1 MSLKKMSGNI
11 EIHVIAGEKCQD
23 IWNKPGGPMVLP
35 ACFFQG
41 FASVLCFRALLQVFA
56 SGSLLQPRNRV
67 DMSGRI
73 W

>member
-1 MSLKKMSGNI
+1 
-11 EIHVIAGEKCQD
+11 
-23 IWNKPGGPMVLP
+23 MVLP

-56 SGSLLQPRNRV
+56 SGSLLQVRNRV